1 MLLVFIAPHHVAFS
15 SLLSPCLSI
24 FFHPP
29 PRFPPFPS
37 SPPLLSDELRLW
49 AFLSETY
56 FFFLHVVVAMVIVPV
71 LTGYLIQTFL
81 VSWLQVEVEE
91 RERRITNRRDA
102 RERRDQCIGGL
113 RSAAR
118 FLPRL
123 CCPGAAAAD
132 ADAIAFRAL
141 TGGTGH
147 NAIDVDLAQAKRRRN
162 LQRENE
168 AQEEKQENQYTLHM
182 RERMGDFNF
191 ALFGGHLAKMREEEA
206 QQLALEAAEREE
218 IAASR
223 APAAGEGGEV
233 GDDERRSNYA
243 SLGAENSSTSLD
255 TNRSGGIGDSS
266 AGFAAAT
273 GASSAAAEEVH
284 LIRRALKRAHEAL
297 RLNGFEVTAADAAI
311 AVASS
316 SLSSR
321 GGVGGGR
328 RTGGGRQRNRR
339 ASHSRSSSRK
349 CVLFCCVVVDGCDP
363 PFDRSLFSLLNL
375 LCLSSLFISLVSLW
389 YSLIAIQH
397 KPFQQLAHNAVLR
410 PSPRAGD
417 GPASDTAFSTS
428 TMDII
433 DA

>member
-1 MLLVFIAPHHVAFS
+1 
-15 SLLSPCLSI
+15 
-24 FFHPP
+24 
-29 PRFPPFPS
+29 
-37 SPPLLSDELRLW
+37 
-49 AFLSETY
+49 
-56 FFFLHVVVAMVIVPV
+56 MVIVPV

-141 TGGTGH
+141 TGEAGH

-316 SLSSR
+316 SLLSR